1 MPYHE
6 EKETMKQTLHSA
18 TISIGRFSVTK
29 PVLINILMITILAFG
44 ALSLIQLPRE
54 QFAEVPFYWV
64 NVIISYPGTSAEDVE
79 SSVTVPVE
87 NSFSG
92 ISKLKR
98 ITSTTTEGLSVV
110 RVEFDDGISN
120 DEFRTLYQD
129 AQTRVAQV
137 SLPEGTLDPLID
149 DFSSADFL
157 PVIEVILSGDMS
169 YERLYS
175 EANLLKDRILRV
187 DQVSDVDIVG
197 LPERQFL
204 VKADPGKLAM
214 LGISVN
220 ELAQAV
226 QRENS
231 VIPGGT
237 LSSGSREYLL
247 RTLGSVRSVDDI
259 PQIIVRRSQDGI
271 GVVRVNDVAEVVDGF
286 NPDSLINRFNGEPA
300 VSLKVIKVPGGS
312 SVSVVEGIKTIVSDF
327 EQDPDFAGT
336 LSLFNDSTVQIASSL
351 SVLAV
356 NAGIG
361 LALLFIILTVF
372 IGFRNAAMTA
382 LGIPVSFAL
391 TFIVLEYLGET
402 INTNTLFGL
411 VLVLGLIVDHAIVV
425 IENAYRLRL
434 EGYSREDA
442 AIAGTDQV
450 VWPIVAAT
458 ATTVAAF
465 LPLMIIPGTIGK
477 FLRVIPLTVTI
488 ALIVSTAESLIIL
501 PSHFADWGK
510 RREKRDGVQ
519 VQGAWF
525 SNVRE
530 GYSRIL
536 SGMYRFKGVVLILAL
551 VLTIG
556 MLSLVG
562 MLQTDLFSAE
572 DFSYFT
578 IDIKTPNG
586 SSIEATD
593 SVVKE
598 FEKILFSDMYTG
610 EIASISAS
618 VGSSTSSVTGNAS
631 NLAEIT
637 VDLYEQSEG
646 RTRSIDAIIEDVRK
660 RTFYISGVDEVFF
673 RKAQNGPPSSA
684 PVGYRFSGDDYEE
697 LITASSALKT
707 YLEGYPELNTVETD
721 YKKGSPELRISLNS
735 ERASALGIDAST
747 LGSYVR
753 ARYEGIEAGVFFE
766 NNIEIPVVITTD
778 FTGRDSYTGL
788 EQALIPTSDGRR
800 IPFSSVADIDLTTSY
815 GSIRRTDGSR
825 EIQVTAYTSE
835 GVDTGEVDSWVASYW
850 EDSLKQQYPGVT
862 FSAGG
867 DFSEFN
873 SLLVDILRV
882 FLLGIFLIYLILGA
896 QFNSYTQPLLI
907 LLSVPFAFVGV
918 ILFLFISGTPFS
930 TTVMYAAV
938 ALAGIAVNDAIVLI
952 SFINELR
959 ADGMDVSQAIREG
972 SKKRLRPILLT
983 SLTTIGGL
991 LPTAIGIGGIS
1002 VVWGPMASTIMFG
1015 LIFSTLSALFII
1027 PLLYGLLYD
1036 RRQGKKGGAE

>member
-1 MPYHE
+1 MAD
-6 EKETMKQTLHSA
+6 L
-18 TISIGRFSVTK
+18 
-29 PVLINILMITILAFG
+29 
-44 ALSLIQLPRE
+44 
-54 QFAEVPFYWV
+54 AEV
-64 NVIISYPGTSAEDVE
+64 T
-79 SSVTVPVE
+79 
-87 NSFSG
+87 
-92 ISKLKR
+92 
-98 ITSTTTEGLSVV
+98 
-110 RVEFDDGISN
+110 
-120 DEFRTLYQD
+120 
-129 AQTRVAQV
+129 
-137 SLPEGTLDPLID
+137 
-149 DFSSADFL
+149 
-157 PVIEVILSGDMS
+157 
-169 YERLYS
+169 
-175 EANLLKDRILRV
+175 
-187 DQVSDVDIVG
+187 
-197 LPERQFL
+197 
-204 VKADPGKLAM
+204 
-214 LGISVN
+214 
-220 ELAQAV
+220 
-226 QRENS
+226 
-231 VIPGGT
+231 
-237 LSSGSREYLL
+237 
-247 RTLGSVRSVDDI
+247 
-259 PQIIVRRSQDGI
+259 
-271 GVVRVNDVAEVVDGF
+271 DGF
-286 NPDSLINRFNGEPA
+286 DPDSLINRYNGEPA

-312 SVSVVEGIKTIVSDF
+312 SVSVVEGIKSIVA
-327 EQDPDFAGT
+327 ELGKDPGFIGT

-361 LALLFIILTVF
+361 LALLFIILNLF
-372 IGFRNAAMTA
+372 IGLRNAAMTA

-391 TFIVLEYLGET
+391 TFIVLDYFGET

-434 EGYSREDA
+434 EGYSRENA
-442 AIAGTDQV
+442 AIIGTDQV

-488 ALIVSTAESLIIL
+488 ALIVSTAEALIIL

-510 RREKRDGVQ
+510 KREIQEGAKER
-519 VQGAWF
+519 GAWF
-525 SNVRE
+525 NKVRDA
-530 GYSRIL
+530 YSQIL
-536 SGMYRFKGVVLILAL
+536 SGLYRFKGIVLVLAL
-551 VLTIG
+551 VITAGVFFLVS
-556 MLSLVG
+556 MLE
-562 MLQTDLFSAE
+562 TDLFSAE

-578 IDIKTPNG
+578 IDIQTPNG
-586 SSIEATD
+586 SAIEATE

-598 FEKILFSDMYTG
+598 FEKILFSEEYKG

-637 VDLYEQSEG
+637 VDLYEQDEG
-646 RTRSIDAIIEDVRK
+646 RVRSIDAIIEDVR
-660 RTFYISGVDEVFF
+660 RQTFYISGVDEVFF

-684 PVGYRFSGDDYEE
+684 PVAYRLSGDDYDE
-697 LITASSALKT
+697 LIAASSMLKS
-707 YLEGYPELNTVETD
+707 YLEDYPELNTVETD
-721 YKKGSPELRISLNS
+721 YQTGSPELQISLNA

-747 LGSYVR
+747 LGSFIR
-753 ARYEGIEAGVFFE
+753 ARYEGIEAGVFFD

-778 FTGRDSYTGL
+778 LEGRDSYTGL
-788 EQALIPTSDGRR
+788 EQSIIPTSDGRLV
-800 IPFSSVADIDLTTSY
+800 PFSSVAKIDLTTSY

-825 EIQVTAYTSE
+825 EIQVTAFTSD
-835 GVDTGEVDSWVASYW
+835 GVDTGKVDTWVASYW
-850 EDSLKQQYPGVT
+850 ENSLQDRYPGVT

-873 SLLVDILRV
+873 SLLMDILRV

-896 QFNSYTQPLLI
+896 QFNSYTQPMLI

-918 ILFLFISGTPFS
+918 VLFLFISNTPFS

-959 ADGMDVSQAIREG
+959 ASGMSISMAIREG

-991 LPTAIGIGGIS
+991 LPTAIGIGGVS

-1015 LIFSTLSALFII
+1015 LLFSTLSALFII

-1036 RRQGKKGGAE
+1036 RKQGKKGGAL